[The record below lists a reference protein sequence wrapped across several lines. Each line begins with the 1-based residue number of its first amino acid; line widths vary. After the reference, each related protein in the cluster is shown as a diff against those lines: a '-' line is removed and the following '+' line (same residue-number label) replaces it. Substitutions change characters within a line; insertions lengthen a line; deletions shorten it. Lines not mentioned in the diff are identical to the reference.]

1 MVPENG
7 TLKLD
12 VLLIALIL
20 LLSMTTID
28 LEDVK
33 IKLYNKLKTSGWAD
47 VLKTFILSSDFDK
60 ILQELLRQSQD
71 GKRFTPM
78 VKYLFRAF
86 EECPYKKTNVIIL
99 GQDPYPIP
107 NVADGIAFSC
117 SNDNYIQASLK
128 YIHKEIQDTVYPNE
142 EYDKVTDLKIWSN
155 QGVLLINTAFTTT
168 VNKVGS
174 HYKIWEPF
182 MSFLLDVIQYDKPN
196 LVYAFLGKKAQEWS
210 VSIPDSNYKFLRTH
224 PASASHNKMESWYSD
239 DLFNNINTSLI
250 LQNNQPIIW

>member
-1 MVPENG
+1 LN
-7 TLKLD
+7 LA
-12 VLLIALIL
+12 VLLIALTL

-28 LEDVK
+28 LEEIK
-33 IKLYNKLKTSGWAD
+33 IKLYQKLKPSGWAD
-47 VLKTFILSSDFDK
+47 VLKTFILSDDFDK

-86 EECPYKKTNVIIL
+86 EECPYNETKVIIL
-99 GQDPYPIP
+99 GQDPYPLP

-117 SNDNYIQASLK
+117 SNDNYIQQSLK
-128 YIHKEIQDTVYPNE
+128 YIHGEIENTVYPNQ
-142 EYDKVTDLKIWSN
+142 EYNRITDLKAWSN

-182 MSFLLDVIQYDKPN
+182 MSFLLDVIQYDKPD

-210 VSIPDSNYKFLRTH
+210 ISIPETNHKFLRTH
-224 PASASHNKMESWYSD
+224 PASAAHNKQDYWHSD
-239 DLFNNINTSLI
+239 DLFNKINACLI
-250 LQNNQPIIW
+250 RQGKEPIIW

>member
-1 MVPENG
+1 M
-7 TLKLD
+7 KLA
-12 VLLIALIL
+12 VLLIALTL

-28 LEDVK
+28 LEEVK
-33 IKLYNKLKTSGWAD
+33 IKLYQKLKTSGWAD
-47 VLKTFILSSDFDK
+47 VLKTFILSNDFDK

-71 GKRFTPM
+71 SKKFTPI

-86 EECPYKKTNVIIL
+86 EECPYDKTNVIIL
-99 GQDPYPIP
+99 GQDPYPTP

-117 SNDNYIQASLK
+117 SIDNYIQPSLRF
-128 YIHKEIQDTVYPNE
+128 IHNEIQDTVYPNE
-142 EYDKVTDLKIWSN
+142 VYNRVTDLKTWSN

-182 MSFLLDVIQYDKPN
+182 MAFLLDILQYDKSE

-210 VSIPDSNYKFLRTH
+210 ISIPETNHKFLITH
-224 PASASHNKMESWYSD
+224 PASAAHNKLEKWDSND
-239 DLFNNINTSLI
+239 VFNKINTCLVR
-250 LQNNQPIIW
+250 QGKPPIIW